1 MSRPYQKAIGCG
13 IGLALILLA
22 AQAGAQT
29 MAPPA
34 PAPAATGGSAI
45 PAAGADA
52 GRRVYVSPYIELGQV
67 LAADLTNDDT
77 VTYTQVAVGIDAGV
91 QTARTQA
98 QISYRYDRRIEY
110 DDNVGDSDIHSG
122 LAQLSTRLTPALSLE
137 AGAIATRARSDIR
150 GAATSSLA
158 GETPNLTQVYSVY
171 GGPSLSTMVG
181 PAQFNAAYRA
191 GYTKVEVPGL
201 AGLTPGAGRLDY
213 FDDSVSHLV
222 SGSLGVAPLTV
233 LPFGV
238 TVSGAWEREDAGQL
252 DQDYEGWFGRG
263 DVVMPLSRTFAVR
276 GGVGYERIEATQ
288 RDALVDANGDPVLD
302 RNGRFVTDPT
312 SPERIAYDFDGLIY
326 DAGVIWRPNPRLEL
340 QANAGWRY
348 GGEIYTGSLAWQVD
362 RGTGLNVIVYDGIET
377 FGRQLR
383 DGLAE
388 MPTAFETQPDPFG
401 QNFAGCVFGSRAGTG
416 GGAGQCLNGIF
427 QSISTASYRARGID
441 AVVSTTMG
449 RSSYGIGAGYAHRRL
464 HAPNRAPGTTII
476 GQEDESLYGQAF
488 WSYALTR
495 RSAVDASLF
504 ANWYDS
510 RLPGAEAVFGA
521 GATGNYTYTFGRLG
535 TIASLGV
542 YAYDDPALEDTQW
555 SAQALL
561 GARYQF

>member
-191 GYTKVEVPGL
+191 GHTKVEVPGL
-201 AGLTPGAGRLDY
+201 AGPTPGAGRPGY
-213 FDDSVSHLV
+213 FDDLGRPPV
-222 SGSLGVAPLTV
+222 SG
-233 LPFGV
+233 
-238 TVSGAWEREDAGQL
+238 
-252 DQDYEGWFGRG
+252 
-263 DVVMPLSRTFAVR
+263 
-276 GGVGYERIEATQ
+276 
-288 RDALVDANGDPVLD
+288 
-302 RNGRFVTDPT
+302 
-312 SPERIAYDFDGLIY
+312 
-326 DAGVIWRPNPRLEL
+326 
-340 QANAGWRY
+340 
-348 GGEIYTGSLAWQVD
+348 
-362 RGTGLNVIVYDGIET
+362 
-377 FGRQLR
+377 
-383 DGLAE
+383 
-388 MPTAFETQPDPFG
+388 
-401 QNFAGCVFGSRAGTG
+401 
-416 GGAGQCLNGIF
+416 
-427 QSISTASYRARGID
+427 
-441 AVVSTTMG
+441 
-449 RSSYGIGAGYAHRRL
+449 
-464 HAPNRAPGTTII
+464 
-476 GQEDESLYGQAF
+476 
-488 WSYALTR
+488 
-495 RSAVDASLF
+495 
-504 ANWYDS
+504 
-510 RLPGAEAVFGA
+510 LPGLPPPTLPPVALDPCF
-521 GATGNYTYTFGRLG
+521 YT
-535 TIASLGV
+535 
-542 YAYDDPALEDTQW
+542 
-555 SAQALL
+555 
-561 GARYQF
+561 QFAPST